1 MARQP
6 DASKQQHWLDLM
18 RRWQQSSCSVRAFC
32 VRYGLTQASF
42 YFWRRVLRERGLL
55 HESPARTHTTPPPTS
70 RSTAFVKLRLAGDAL
85 RTTAVEVVLNER
97 RRLRVQPG
105 FDPATLLELVRLLE
119 EPAC

>member
-32 VRYGLTQASF
+32 ARYGLTQASF

-55 HESPARTHTTPPPTS
+55 HEQPARSQRAASAPP
-70 RSTAFVKLRLAGDAL
+70 STAFVKLTLDAAAPS
-85 RTTAVEVVLNER
+85 TTAVELVLNDR
-97 RRLRVQPG
+97 RRLRVHPG
-105 FDPATLLELVRLLE
+105 FDPATLLQLVRLLE
-119 EPAC
+119 EPSC

>member
-32 VRYGLTQASF
+32 ARYGLTQASF

-55 HESPARTHTTPPPTS
+55 QERPAPARPTLSTPPPA
-70 RSTAFVKLRLAGDAL
+70 AFVKLTLDADAPS
-85 RTTAVEVVLNER
+85 TTAVEVVLNDR
-97 RRLRVQPG
+97 RRLRVHPG
-105 FDPATLLELVRLLE
+105 FDPATLLQLVRLLE
-119 EPAC
+119 EPSC